1 MISRLFPSLA
11 AAFALFAGIASAQV
25 AIAQNAPMSP
35 AATTPLKP
43 GAVQTGHVELELIAA
58 STAVAPG
65 SPLRVAVRQRIMPG
79 WHTYWRNSGDAGQ
92 PTDISWKLPKGVTAG
107 APVWPT
113 PQRLPEAT
121 LMTYGYKG
129 EVVTP
134 VALTVGREVRPA
146 ATVRLVAHVDLLVC
160 QNLCVPES
168 ADLALDLPV
177 AATAAPSASAPVIAQ
192 ALAAAPVPAPF
203 AATASLD
210 KGALRLAFAGP
221 ALDGIDP
228 AGAYFFPDDTKT
240 LTLTA
245 PQTVERGSGGFTL
258 VAKPA
263 PDLTAQ
269 PTAPITGLL
278 TVGGHAWEI
287 TAKPGTAPVSA
298 TKTGGAG
305 FAGFLLALGAGI
317 VGGLILNLMPCV
329 FPVLAIKA
337 AALAQNAHR
346 PGESRLHGL
355 AFLVGTVAT
364 FLVLAALLLAARAAG
379 EAAGWGFQLQSPG
392 VTAGLALLVLAVAL
406 NLSGVFEAG
415 LSVQRVGGE
424 VSTGN
429 GVLGAF
435 LTGVLAVLVAA
446 PCTAP
451 FMALAT
457 GYALTAPLPLALS
470 VFAALGLGLAL
481 PFTLLCF
488 SPALLSRLPR
498 PGQWMETLRRLLA
511 FPMYG
516 AAAWL
521 TWVFVQQTGAEALGL
536 FFAAAVCLAF
546 ALHLFGGAQHNQA
559 AGRSSMVGLVF
570 AGLAVAG
577 AVFLTATAAT
587 LPPETGAASTQ
598 VDRALKA
605 EPFTPERL
613 AELRSQGKP
622 VFVNLTAAWCVTCK
636 VNERV
641 ALSQPE
647 VAQAFAK
654 TGTAYLVGDWT
665 RRDATI
671 AKTLAEHGRAGVPLY
686 LLYRPGAS
694 EPVVLPQLLTAGT
707 VVGALTGK

>member
-1 MISRLFPSLA
+1 
-11 AAFALFAGIASAQV
+11 
-25 AIAQNAPMSP
+25 
-35 AATTPLKP
+35 
-43 GAVQTGHVELELIAA
+43 VQTGHVELELVGA
-58 STAVAPG
+58 STAAVPG
-65 SPLRVAVRQRIMPG
+65 STLQVAVRQKIMPG

-92 PTDISWKLPKGVTAG
+92 PTEISWKLPKGFSAA

-121 LMTYGYKG
+121 LMTFGYKG

-134 VALTVGREVRPA
+134 IAVSVGREVRPA
-146 ATVRLVAHVDLLVC
+146 PSVRLTAHVDLLVC
-160 QNLCVPES
+160 QNLCIPES

-177 AATAAPSASAPVIAQ
+177 AATSGPSAQAPLLAQ
-192 ALAAAPVPAPF
+192 ALAAAPAPAPF
-203 AATASLD
+203 TATASLKD
-210 KGALRLAFAGP
+210 GVLRLAFVGP

-228 AGAYFFPDDTKT
+228 SGAYFFPDDTKT

-245 PQTVERGSGGFTL
+245 PQAVERGTGGFTL
-258 VAKPA
+258 LAKPA
-263 PDLTAQ
+263 PELTAQ
-269 PTAPITGLL
+269 PTAPITGVL
-278 TVGGHAWEI
+278 TAGGHAWEV
-287 TAKPGTAPVSA
+287 TAKPGTPTAAAVGPSA
-298 TKTGGAG
+298 AG
-305 FAGFLLALGAGI
+305 IGGFLLALGAGVI
-317 VGGLILNLMPCV
+317 GGLILNLMPCV

-337 AALAQNAHR
+337 AALAENAHR
-346 PGESRLHGL
+346 PGEARLHGL
-355 AFLVGTVAT
+355 AFLVSTVAT

-424 VSTGN
+424 VSTGK
-429 GVLGAF
+429 GVAGAF

-457 GYALTAPLPLALS
+457 GYALTAPLPLALC

-559 AGRSSMVGLVF
+559 LGKGSVVGLLF
-570 AGLAVAG
+570 AGLAVTG
-577 AVFLTATAAT
+577 AVFLTAVAAT

-605 EPFTPERL
+605 EPFTPARL

-647 VAQAFAK
+647 VAQAFAR

-665 RRDATI
+665 RRDAAI
-671 AKTLAEHGRAGVPLY
+671 AKTLSDHGRAGVPLY

-707 VVGALTGK
+707 VVGALTAK